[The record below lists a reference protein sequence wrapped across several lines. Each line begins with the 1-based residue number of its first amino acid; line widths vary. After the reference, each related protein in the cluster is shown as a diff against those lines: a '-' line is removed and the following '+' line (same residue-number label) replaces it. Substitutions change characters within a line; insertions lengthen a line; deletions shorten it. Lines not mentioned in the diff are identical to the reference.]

1 MNFLVLATFIYFV
14 IWLNFTL
21 HRIAIKKGK
30 LEKSYW
36 EKEIMSNS
44 VRKKSLDGLDY
55 ISIPMDK
62 LPFGVLTDQS
72 EVSECETVLK
82 ELSGEKI
89 VNLTGISNTDLK
101 LMYGTANITPLSAY
115 DQNYTTLVC
124 TLQKWAQIL
133 FDAAYY
139 TEAATVLEF
148 ALSTGTDIQ
157 ASYRLLARLY
167 QSRLSLSEE
176 EFRERIGSM
185 TETASK
191 LRSLSKTPILQYL
204 QDLLE
209 EEGQISF
216 K

>member
-1 MNFLVLATFIYFV
+1 MNY
-14 IWLNFTL
+14 TL
-21 HRIAIKKGK
+21 HRIAKKKKK

-36 EKEIMSNS
+36 EKENMSNF

-55 ISIPMDK
+55 ISIPMEQ
-62 LPFGVLTDQS
+62 LPFGVLS
-72 EVSECETVLK
+72 EKPEVTECETVLK

-124 TLQKWAQIL
+124 TLQKWAMAL
-133 FDAAYY
+133 YNAAHYK
-139 TEAATVLEF
+139 EAAAVLEF
-148 ALSTGTDIQ
+148 AVSTGTDIE
-157 ASYRLLARLY
+157 ASYRLLAKLY

-176 EFRERIGSM
+176 EFHNRIQSM
-185 TETASK
+185 TETADK
-191 LRSLSKTPILQYL
+191 LRSLSKPHILQYL
-204 QDLLE
+204 QDLVE